1 MIKRFEF
8 VDKTIAI
15 IREKLENNLPSEAT
29 LEDMVAKRDKL
40 LKQVMHKEVN

>member
-15 IREKLENNLPSEAT
+15 IREKLENNLPKEAT
-29 LEDMVAKRDKL
+29 LDDMVAKRDKL
-40 LKQVMHKEVN
+40 LKEVMHEEVS